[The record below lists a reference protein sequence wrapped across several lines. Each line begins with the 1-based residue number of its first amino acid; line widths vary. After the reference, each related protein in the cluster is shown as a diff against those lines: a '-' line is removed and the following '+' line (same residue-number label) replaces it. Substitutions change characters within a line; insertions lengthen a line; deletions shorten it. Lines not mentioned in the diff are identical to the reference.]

1 MTDIIFTH
9 DRLYGKVSA
18 VANWIATIE
27 NKVYAVYETRGN
39 KSIFNGLRF
48 VDEADAVAFRLKFG
62 I

>member
-18 VANWIATIE
+18 VANWIATLD
-27 NKVYAVYETRGN
+27 NKVYTVYETRGN
-39 KSIFNGLRF
+39 GSTFNGLRF
-48 VDEADAVAFRLKFG
+48 VDEEDAIIFRLKFG